1 MYIFLWVQENSHLRR
16 QLQVFLSNCLDITSI
31 TPQSA
36 IFQFLDDDF
45 KHKIILKHILLIFNL
60 IILEKLY

>member
-1 MYIFLWVQENSHLRR
+1 M
-16 QLQVFLSNCLDITSI
+16 FLSNCLDITSI

-60 IILEKLY
+60 IILKKLYQKNLRS